1 MAAYLEQQN
10 GHDDEA
16 LVTER
21 ILDEVRRSYDGLDG
35 VYLERVVREAV
46 ADLWTDSIQ
55 VTTFVPVLAMRQI
68 RDVLD
73 AREVVPVE
81 VTVRTA

>member
-1 MAAYLEQQN
+1 MTGYLGQQN
-10 GHDDEA
+10 GQDDA
-16 LVTER
+16 SLVTER
-21 ILDEVRRSYDGLDG
+21 ILDEVRRTYDGFDG
-35 VYLERVVREAV
+35 AYLERVVHEAV

-68 RDVLD
+68 RDVLE

-81 VTVRTA
+81 ATVRSA